1 MEFVLRKIFGLIPVV
16 ILSRPRQ
23 NLILRKFSP
32 KSWFF
37 LVWGK
42 IWYLEKF
49 HQSQSWFFLYQG
61 KIRYLENF
69 YKIVILSIL
78 GQNPT
83 LRKISSIPVVI
94 LSIPGQNP
102 ILRKFS
108 PKSWFFL
115 VWGNIRHLE
124 KFHKIV
130 ILSIPGQNP
139 ILRKISSIPVV
150 ILSIPGQNLILRKF
164 SPKSWFF
171 LVWGKIRHLEKFHK
185 IVILSKPSVAVS

>member
-115 VWGNIRHLE
+115 VWG
-124 KFHKIV
+124 
-130 ILSIPGQNP
+130 
-139 ILRKISSIPVV
+139 
-150 ILSIPGQNLILRKF
+150 
-164 SPKSWFF
+164 
-171 LVWGKIRHLEKFHK
+171 KIRHLEKFHK
-185 IVILSKPSVAVS
+185 IVILSKPSVAVPMTAEWSPVVTSPGLGLVTRLNLGPISRIGQFGC